1 MKNGRKIVIETLT
14 ELSEKDDK
22 IILVVGDVGFSFM
35 EAFKEQFP
43 KQFLNTG
50 VMEQS
55 MMGIAVGLAN
65 QGFKPYV
72 YTMKNFIV
80 LRPLEQVRNDICYGN
95 ANVKL
100 LGVGGSE
107 AYKFLGMSH
116 NLFGDEEERLL
127 KDFPNLNKY
136 FDNPSGFDLQGNL
149 EINLKE
155 NLLSEYNRVGPA
167 YFSI

>member
-1 MKNGRKIVIETLT
+1 MKNGRKIVIQTLT
-14 ELSEKDDK
+14 ELAEKDDK

-35 EAFKEQFP
+35 EAFKERFP

-50 VMEQS
+50 VLEQS

-65 QGFKPYV
+65 MGYKPWV
-72 YTMKNFIV
+72 YTMKNFIL
-80 LRPLEQVRNDICYGN
+80 LRPIEQVRNDICYSK

-116 NLFGDEEERLL
+116 NLVEGEEVDLM
-127 KDFPNLNKY
+127 KHMPNLNQY
-136 FDNPSGFDLQGNL
+136 FPIGEEQEKSEEF
-149 EINLKE
+149 LKE
-155 NLLSEYNRVGPA
+155 SLLQEYNRVGPA

>member
-1 MKNGRKIVIETLT
+1 MKNGRKIVIEHLT
-14 ELSEKDDK
+14 ELAEKDDK
-22 IILVVGDVGFSFM
+22 VILVVGDVGFSFM
-35 EAFKEQFP
+35 EAFKDRFP

-50 VMEQS
+50 VLEQS

-65 QGFKPYV
+65 QGLKPYV
-72 YTMKNFIV
+72 YTMKNFII
-80 LRPLEQVRNDICYGN
+80 LRPFEQVRNDICFGN

-127 KDFPNLNKY
+127 RDLPNLNTYLETKEGQEQ
-136 FDNPSGFDLQGNL
+136 DEKILANRLLQ
-149 EINLKE
+149 E
-155 NLLSEYNRVGPA
+155 SNRVGPA

>member
-1 MKNGRKIVIETLT
+1 MKNGRKAVIQTLT
-14 ELSEKDDK
+14 ELAEKDDK

-35 EAFKEQFP
+35 EAFKERFP

-50 VMEQS
+50 VLEQS

-72 YTMKNFIV
+72 YTMKNFII
-80 LRPLEQVRNDICYGN
+80 LRPFEQVRNDICYGN

-127 KDFPNLNKY
+127 RHLPNLNTY
-136 FDNPSGFDLQGNL
+136 LDPQSEEELAGNL
-149 EINLKE
+149 LK
-155 NLLSEYNRVGPA
+155 EYNRAGPA
-167 YFSI
+167 YFAI

>member
-1 MKNGRKIVIETLT
+1 MKNGRKIVIEHLT
-14 ELSEKDDK
+14 KLCESDDK
-22 IILVVGDVGFSFM
+22 VILIVGDVGFSFM
-35 EAFKEQFP
+35 EDFKAKFP
-43 KQFLNTG
+43 KQFLNVG

-55 MMGIAVGLAN
+55 MMGIATGLAN

-72 YTMKNFIV
+72 YTMKNFIIM
-80 LRPLEQVRNDICYGN
+80 RPFEQLRNDICYGN

-107 AYKFLGMSH
+107 AYRFLGMSH

-127 KDFPNLNKY
+127 KGLPNLNTY
-136 FDNPSGFDLQGNL
+136 FNKHEDEEVLRACLMD
-149 EINLKE
+149 
-155 NLLSEYNRVGPA
+155 EYKRAGPA